1 MKSPLQD
8 QMALR
13 KTYITMLTKTMVKKP
28 VQEKYSEA
36 LVYFRHIWKIMITT
50 SFQDRVILV
59 KRCYFI
65 SGNGML
71 TTILL

>member
-13 KTYITMLTKTMVKKP
+13 KTYITMLTRTVVKKP

-36 LVYFRHIWKIMITT
+36 LVYFLRI
-50 SFQDRVILV
+50 
-59 KRCYFI
+59 
-65 SGNGML
+65 
-71 TTILL
+71 